1 MQEKIK
7 KNNGYILIFTL
18 LITAAMTAVVTY
30 IFNRGIIYVPFIQL
44 MIDQEK
50 AKTIAL
56 SGIQIIASQLTYQEK
71 EKKAPATEKKITP
84 QQNNDE
90 KKLLARILP
99 ILNRWQTFELKD
111 NVEGIDAQLQIC
123 LMSEEG
129 KINLNKIYD
138 FSQHKFRGQEKKQG
152 NWKKILQEIFKRTE
166 KINKGKDLFSS
177 LEKFLNK
184 QQQQLNDVTE
194 LLTIKPFIIFKNN
207 LFYEPPHKLEQEK
220 SPIKQPLYLTDIFT
234 TNSNKDT
241 IEPWLLS
248 NSLDQLFGLKQV
260 EFGDIKQRKQIVNQ
274 WLKNFKKT
282 AKWKQDWNTQL
293 KPVYEKE
300 LQSLPQG
307 IDSILSTTFE
317 PKMFSILSYATVG
330 RITQRLFAI
339 VERIKSSQNG
349 QTVYDIKIR
358 KLYWL

>member
-1 MQEKIK
+1 MQKIVK

-18 LITAAMTAVVTY
+18 LITAATTAVVTY
-30 IFNRGIIYVPFIQL
+30 IFNRGIVYVPFMQL

-50 AKTIAL
+50 AKIIAL
-56 SGIQIIASQLTYQEK
+56 SGIQVIASQLTYQEK
-71 EKKAPATEKKITP
+71 EKREPRVEKKTMP
-84 QQNNDE
+84 NQDNNE

-99 ILNRWQTFELKD
+99 TLNRWQTFQLKE
-111 NVEGIDAQLQIC
+111 NIEGIDAQLQVC

-138 FSQHKFRGQEKKQG
+138 FSQHKFRGQEKKQE
-152 NWKKILQEIFKRTE
+152 NWKKILQEVFNRIE

-177 LEKFLNK
+177 LEKFLSK
-184 QQQQLNDVTE
+184 QQQPLNDVTE
-194 LLTIKPFIIFKNN
+194 LLAIKSFITFKND
-207 LFYEPPHKLEQEK
+207 LFYDPPNKLEK
-220 SPIKQPLYLTDIFT
+220 KKRPTKQPLYLTDIFT
-234 TNSNKDT
+234 TSSSKAT
-241 IEPWLLS
+241 LEPWLFS
-248 NSLDQLFGLKQV
+248 DSLDHLFGLKQA
-260 EFGDIKQRKQIVNQ
+260 EFGDIKQRKKIVNQ

-300 LQSLPQG
+300 LQSLPQS

-330 RITQRLFAI
+330 SVTQRLFVV